1 MDNRRDF
8 LKKAALLAGG
18 TGFTG
23 MLPPSI
29 LKALAIDP
37 KFGSTWLDA
46 EHVVLLMQENRSF
59 DHCFGTLRGVRGFN
73 DPRAITLPNK
83 NRVWL
88 QTSETGETYTPFRI
102 NIKDTKATWLG
113 GLPHSWTNQVD
124 AGNGGKHDKWLEAKK
139 TGNKEIAH
147 SPWTMGHYNREDLPF
162 YYALADSFTV
172 CDQNFCSS
180 LTGTTP
186 NRLFFWTGTIR
197 EEQNMDSRANV
208 LNDNVDYPSP
218 ANWDTFPERLEE
230 NGISWK
236 IYQNEISL
244 ESGLEGEYDAWLTNF
259 TDNPIEWFTKYHVKF
274 SASYQNFLRKMIVSL
289 PMDIKA
295 LEDKA
300 GSPTLTAKEKEELEK
315 QLQEKKGWL
324 TIANEDIKIFTPE
337 NFEKL
342 PEKEK
347 NLHRKAFAI
356 NSNDPHYRELE
367 TYQYQDGATAREML
381 APKGDVLHQFRE
393 DVKNG
398 QLPTVSWLIAPENFS
413 DHAGAPWYGA
423 WYVSEVMDILTENPE
438 VWKKTIFILTYDEN
452 DGLFDHVPPFN
463 PPYHPGTGLVSKG
476 IDTRVEHVSKEQEM
490 KYKPEEES
498 RDSPIG
504 LGFRVP
510 MVIASPWS
518 RGGCVNS
525 EVFDHTSTLQFLEKF
540 LQAKFGKNI
549 EETNISTWRRT
560 ICGDLSSTFKPWN
573 GEKIPLPAFLA
584 KDAVLE
590 SIHNAKFRKLPV
602 FQQLTPEQIEQVN
615 RDPSSSPMMPT
626 QEKGIRPS
634 NALPYQLY
642 AEGGFDTR
650 ANAFT
655 IRFDAKNE
663 FFGKSSAGSPFKV
676 YAPGKHTAFDKEL
689 HPSGFE
695 EARSWAYAV
704 AAGDQLTDSWPL
716 ADFENELYHLR
727 VYGPNGFFREFS
739 GNAADPR
746 VEISCEYQHENQRS
760 GKMPTGRIELKLR
773 NLDSHQSQAV
783 EIKDNSYKSGSHTK
797 MLNPAGA
804 TGSEATLVLD
814 LGPSHN
820 WYDFSV
826 RVKDAASFEKRYAGR
841 VETGKEGFSD
851 PLIGGA

>member
-18 TGFTG
+18 AGFNG
-23 MLPPSI
+23 VLPPAI
-29 LKALAIDP
+29 QKALAIDP
-37 KFGSTWLDA
+37 KFGSTYLDA

-59 DHCFGTLRGVRGFN
+59 DHCFGALRGVRGFN

-88 QTSETGETYTPFRI
+88 QTDESGDTYTPFPI
-102 NIKDTKATWLG
+102 NIRETKATWLG

-139 TGNKEIAH
+139 TGNKEIFH
-147 SPWTMGHYNREDLPF
+147 SPWTMGHYTREDLPF

-197 EEQNMDSRANV
+197 EEQNMVSRANV
-208 LNDNVDYPSP
+208 LNDNVDYPTP
-218 ANWDTFPERLEE
+218 AKWDTFPERLEE

-244 ESGLEGEYDAWLTNF
+244 DSGLEGEHDAWLANF
-259 TDNPIEWFTKYHVKF
+259 TDNPIEWFTQYNVKF
-274 SASYQNFLRKMIVSL
+274 SASYRNYLKKLLVSL
-289 PMDIKA
+289 PGDIKR
-295 LEDKA
+295 LEEKVA
-300 GSPTLTAKEKEELEK
+300 NPSLTAKQKEELEK
-315 QLQEKKGWL
+315 ELQEKKTWL
-324 TIANEDIKIFTPE
+324 KTAHEDLQQYTPE

-342 PEKEK
+342 SEKEK

-356 NSNDPHYRELE
+356 NSKDPNYRELD
-367 TYQYQDGATAREML
+367 TYQYHDGDTTREML

-398 QLPTVSWLIAPENFS
+398 QLPTVSWLVAPENFS

-452 DGLFDHVPPFN
+452 DGLFDHIPPFN
-463 PPYHPGTGLVSKG
+463 PPYHPGTGLVSEG
-476 IDTRVEHVSKEQEM
+476 IDTSVEHVSIEEEM
-490 KYKPEEES
+490 KYKPREES
-498 RDSPIG
+498 RDSSIG

-510 MVIASPWS
+510 MIVASPWS

-525 EVFDHTSTLQFLEKF
+525 EVFDHTSSLQFLEKF
-540 LQAKFGKNI
+540 LQAKTGKPVKN
-549 EETNISTWRRT
+549 TNISTWRRT
-560 ICGDLSSTFKPWN
+560 VCGDLTSTFKPWN
-573 GEKIPLPAFLA
+573 NEKVPLPAFLV
-584 KDAVLE
+584 KDAMLE
-590 SIHNAKFRKLPV
+590 RVYNAKFKKVPTFKKL
-602 FQQLTPEQIEQVN
+602 TDEEIAQVN
-615 RDPSSSPMMPT
+615 LDPTTATAMPV

-642 AEGGFDTR
+642 AEGNISADKNHFS
-650 ANAFT
+650 
-655 IRFDAKNE
+655 IRFAAGND
-663 FFGKSSAGSPFKV
+663 FFGKASAGSPFKV
-676 YAPGKHTAFDKEL
+676 YAPGSHAAFDKEL

-695 EARSWAYAV
+695 QARSWAYAV
-704 AAGDQLTDSWPL
+704 SAGDQLTDTWSL
-716 ADFENELYHLR
+716 SDFENGQYHLR
-727 VYGPNGFFREFS
+727 VYGPNGFFREYS

-746 VEISCEYQHENQRS
+746 VEVVCEYQHT
-760 GKMPTGRIELKLR
+760 GKTPTGRIELTLS
-773 NLDSHQSQAV
+773 NLDAGQARTV
-783 EIKDNSYKSGSHTK
+783 VIQDNAYKSGSQTK
-797 MLNPAGA
+797 LLAPAGSP
-804 TGSEATLVLD
+804 GSQAKLILD
-814 LGPSHN
+814 LSHSHH

-826 RVKDAASFEKRYAGR
+826 RVKGADTFEKRYAGR
-841 VETGKEGFSD
+841 VETGREGFSD
-851 PLIGGA
+851 PLMGRV